1 MSLVL
6 RIFLIVV
13 SFISIVYVIRK
24 IRKAKLRID
33 YSLFWMIVSLLIMV
47 LALFPELAIKL
58 ATLMGVMSAVNLI
71 YLVMI
76 FILLLHN
83 FTMTVKISSLESK
96 INNLTEEI
104 AIREKLQD
112 DQSTEM
118 EEKVRDNG

>member
-6 RIFLIVV
+6 RVFLIVV
-13 SFISIVYVIRK
+13 SFISIIYVIRK

-33 YSLFWMIVSLLIMV
+33 YSLFWIIVSVLIMF
-47 LALFPELAIKL
+47 LAIFPGVAIKL
-58 ATLMGVMSAVNLI
+58 ATMMGVISAVNLI

-83 FTMTVKISSLESK
+83 FSMTMKISSLESK

-104 AIREKLQD
+104 AIREKMMA
-112 DQSTEM
+112 DQNKKS
-118 EEKVRDNG
+118 EKEQ

>member
-13 SFISIVYVIRK
+13 SFISIIYVIRR

-33 YSLFWMIVSLLIMV
+33 YSLFWIIVSVLIM
-47 LALFPELAIKL
+47 LLAIFSGVAIRL
-58 ATLMGVMSAVNLI
+58 ATMMGVMSAVNLI

-83 FTMTVKISSLESK
+83 FSMTMKISSLESK

-104 AIREKLQD
+104 AIREKINND
-112 DQSTEM
+112 KKEGENDS
-118 EEKVRDNG
+118 

>member
-13 SFISIVYVIRK
+13 SFISIIYVIRK

-33 YSLFWMIVSLLIMV
+33 YSLFWIIVSLLIIV
-47 LALFPELAIKL
+47 LALFPGLAIKL
-58 ATLMGVMSAVNLI
+58 ANMMGVISAVNLI

-76 FILLLHN
+76 FILLLYC

-96 INNLTEEI
+96 INNLTEEM
-104 AIREKLQD
+104 AIREKIQNESLER
-112 DQSTEM
+112 SNT
-118 EEKVRDNG
+118 DN

>member
-13 SFISIVYVIRK
+13 SFISIIYVIRR

-33 YSLFWMIVSLLIMV
+33 YSLFWIIVSILIML
-47 LALFPELAIKL
+47 LAIFPGVAIKL
-58 ATLMGVMSAVNLI
+58 ATMMGVMSAVNLI

-83 FTMTVKISSLESK
+83 FSMTMKISSLESK

-104 AIREKLQD
+104 AIREKQEA
-112 DQSTEM
+112 DQ
-118 EEKVRDNG
+118 KNNQKNNQNN

>member
-13 SFISIVYVIRK
+13 SFISIIYVIRR

-33 YSLFWMIVSLLIMV
+33 YSLFWIIVSILIML
-47 LALFPELAIKL
+47 LAIFPGVAIKL
-58 ATLMGVMSAVNLI
+58 ATMMGVMSAVNLI

-83 FTMTVKISSLESK
+83 FSMTMKISPLESK

-104 AIREKLQD
+104 AIREKQET
-112 DQSTEM
+112 DQ
-118 EEKVRDNG
+118 KNNQKNNQNN

>member
-13 SFISIVYVIRK
+13 SFISIIYVTRR

-33 YSLFWMIVSLLIMV
+33 YSLFWIIVSVLNMLLAI
-47 LALFPELAIKL
+47 FPGVAIKL
-58 ATLMGVMSAVNLI
+58 ATMMGVMSAVNLI

-83 FTMTVKISSLESK
+83 FSMTMKISSLESK

-104 AIREKLQD
+104 AIREKINTD
-112 DQSTEM
+112 KK
-118 EEKVRDNG
+118 EEEHDS

>member
-13 SFISIVYVIRK
+13 SFISIIYVIRR

-33 YSLFWMIVSLLIMV
+33 YSLFWIIVSVLIML
-47 LALFPELAIKL
+47 LAIFPGVAIKL
-58 ATLMGVMSAVNLI
+58 ATMMGVMSAVNLI

-83 FTMTVKISSLESK
+83 FTMTMKVSSLESK

-104 AIREKLQD
+104 AIREKMQED
-112 DQSTEM
+112 EQANETVT
-118 EEKVRDNG
+118 K